1 VQKSI
6 EIDYKFLEEY
16 RKFFVINN
24 GNFCESQKYVWIWL
38 IDDKYYFLSCN
49 SEKGILSTN
58 VSNFEKIRNE
68 KYVLLNDEIL
78 NLILSSKNSEKVSI
92 VVKNGLKE
100 GWIGK
105 NMIFTV
111 PDFAINQEMKYF
123 LSLDYRKSQ
132 TMNCKKKESKIHP
145 ILKDLG
151 YLELNVSSIENSY
164 KISIEL
170 KDEVINYFYQMIEKE
185 SKNKNASKK

>member
-1 VQKSI
+1 MQKSI

-100 GWIGK
+100 GWVGK

-132 TMNCKKKESKIHP
+132 LLNCKKNENKIHP
-145 ILKDLG
+145 ILKDLK
-151 YLELNVSSIENSY
+151 YIELDTASIENCY
-164 KISIEL
+164 KVSIEE
-170 KDEVINYFYQMIEKE
+170 KNIKINYFYRMIEGE
-185 SKNKNASKK
+185 KNKNAKKK